1 MQWDSCTDA
10 LRKNRHTEK
19 QKEQLPREYMNGL
32 LQSTETESAGNYDC
46 ETWGGFNWR
55 GGGGVRLE
63 ENWGGGE
70 WCDVAAT
77 WM

>member
-10 LRKNRHTEK
+10 LMKNRRTEK
-19 QKEQLPREYMNGL
+19 QKGQLPRESMNGL

-46 ETWGGFNWR
+46 ETWGGFNL
-55 GGGGVRLE
+55 GGGAMRLE
-63 ENWGGGE
+63 ENGGGGE

>member
-10 LRKNRHTEK
+10 LRKNRRTEK

-55 GGGGVRLE
+55 GGGDEAGGKL
-63 ENWGGGE
+63 GGGG
-70 WCDVAAT
+70 VV
-77 WM
+77 